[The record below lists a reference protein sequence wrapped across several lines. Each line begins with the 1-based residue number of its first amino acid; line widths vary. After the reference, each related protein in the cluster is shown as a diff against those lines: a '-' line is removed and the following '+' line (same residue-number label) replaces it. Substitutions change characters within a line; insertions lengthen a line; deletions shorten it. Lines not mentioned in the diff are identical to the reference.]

1 MSKTRLLLFAV
12 TVIALMSF
20 TGKGHGK
27 KDTFAPG
34 QLQTSLLTDT
44 TEQKSTG
51 EKAQSTAASTTSITE
66 VSSKNTANNLE
77 SGFKD
82 LFVMT
87 GANGVK
93 LNSRAVTFVQDY
105 MEKNSRKLE
114 NMKSWGRPYFNMIDG
129 ILIQHGLPKELKYL
143 AVIESEL
150 KPAAVSWAG
159 AVGPWQLMPGTARV
173 LGLRVSRKIDE
184 RVDYYKSTHAAAKY
198 LKDLYNEFGDWLLV
212 IAAYNGGP
220 GNVYSAIRKSGSRNF
235 WNLQY
240 YLPAESR
247 THVKK
252 FIGTHYIFEGQGG
265 LTTLTKQEATEQLG
279 ASAVLLRPLSK
290 EEMDNLESLNISG
303 KYHSTIIAKHVL
315 MDIEDF
321 NRFNPE
327 FDRLMANSSV
337 YELKLPEDKMTM
349 FVANKYSILNE
360 SVQLLLSGGTPEA
373 APVAK
378 AVASA
383 KQK

>member
-12 TVIALMSF
+12 TVSALMSF
-20 TGKGHGK
+20 TGRGHGK
-27 KDTFAPG
+27 ETFSPG
-34 QLQTSLLTDT
+34 QLQTAALTDT
-44 TEQKSTG
+44 TEQKNTG
-51 EKAQSTAASTTSITE
+51 EKAQSTAASTTS
-66 VSSKNTANNLE
+66 VSGSSKNNAEDLE

-82 LFVMT
+82 LFVMA

-93 LNSRAVTFVQDY
+93 LNSRAVSFVQDY

-114 NMKSWGRPYFNMIDG
+114 NMKTWGRPYFNMIDG
-129 ILIQHGLPKELKYL
+129 ILTEHGLPTELKYL

-173 LGLRVSRKIDE
+173 LGLKVSRKVDE
-184 RVDYYKSTHAAAKY
+184 RVNYYKSTHAAAKY

-279 ASAVLLRPLSK
+279 ASAILLRPLTK
-290 EEMDNLESLNISG
+290 QEIEDAESLNISG

-315 MDIEDF
+315 MDVEDF

-337 YELKLPEDKMTM
+337 YELKLPSDKMGL
-349 FVANKYSILNE
+349 FVANKYNILNE
-360 SVQLLLSGGTPEA
+360 SVQLLLSGAIPEA
-373 APVAK
+373 VPVAK
-378 AVASA
+378 AVASN
-383 KQK
+383 KK

>member
-1 MSKTRLLLFAV
+1 MSKTKLLVFGVAV
-12 TVIALMSF
+12 ITLMSF
-20 TGKGHGK
+20 RNPGN
-27 KDTFAPG
+27 PG
-34 QLQTSLLTDT
+34 QLQGPGYSDT
-44 TEQKSTG
+44 TEQKATG
-51 EKAQSTAASTTSITE
+51 DKAQATTSAANTTATE
-66 VSSKNTANNLE
+66 ATTKAATQVTNLQ

-82 LFVMT
+82 LFIMT
-87 GANGVK
+87 GNNGAK
-93 LNSRAVTFVQDY
+93 LNSRAVGFVQDY

-129 ILIQHGLPKELKYL
+129 ILIKHGLPKELKYL

-150 KPAAVSWAG
+150 KPSAVSWAG
-159 AVGPWQLMPGTARV
+159 AVGPWQLMPATARA
-173 LGLRVSRKIDE
+173 LGLKVSKRVDE

-198 LKDLYNEFGDWLLV
+198 IKDLYKEFGDWLLV

-235 WNLQY
+235 WTLQY

-279 ASAVLLRPLSK
+279 ASSILLRPLTK
-290 EEMDNLESLNISG
+290 DEMETAESLNITG
-303 KYHSTIIAKHVL
+303 KYHSTIIAKNVL
-315 MDIEDF
+315 MEIEDF

-337 YELKLPEDKMTM
+337 YELKLPAEKMHL
-349 FVANKYSILNE
+349 FVANKYAILNE
-360 SVQLLLSGGTPEA
+360 SVQLLLSG
-373 APVAK
+373 APVEATPK
-378 AVASA
+378 AVASSN
-383 KQK
+383 KK

>member
-1 MSKTRLLLFAV
+1 
-12 TVIALMSF
+12 
-20 TGKGHGK
+20 
-27 KDTFAPG
+27 
-34 QLQTSLLTDT
+34 
-44 TEQKSTG
+44 
-51 EKAQSTAASTTSITE
+51 
-66 VSSKNTANNLE
+66 
-77 SGFKD
+77 
-82 LFVMT
+82 
-87 GANGVK
+87 
-93 LNSRAVTFVQDY
+93 
-105 MEKNSRKLE
+105 
-114 NMKSWGRPYFNMIDG
+114 GRPYFNMIDG

-150 KPAAVSWAG
+150 KPSAVSWAG
-159 AVGPWQLMPGTARV
+159 AVGPWQLMPGTARI
-173 LGLRVSRKIDE
+173 LGLRVTRKVDE

-220 GNVYSAIRKSGSRNF
+220 GNVYSAIRRSGSRNF
-235 WNLQY
+235 WTLQY

-279 ASAVLLRPLSK
+279 ASSILLRPLSK
-290 EEMDNLESLNISG
+290 DEIETAESLNISG

-337 YELKLPEDKMTM
+337 YELKLPEDKMTL
-349 FVANKYSILNE
+349 FVANKYNILNE

-373 APVAK
+373 TPVAK
-378 AVASA
+378 AVASSN
-383 KQK
+383 KK